1 MERKEEES
9 VSAELER
16 LSQEFEELKLQKET
30 VEVQVKKL
38 MGEEDPA
45 QGVYYAQ
52 DIFRLQQDKLR
63 LATEMEFRRRKQNRL
78 RLAEE
83 EKAFLMH

>member
-1 MERKEEES
+1 VERKEEES

-30 VEVQVKKL
+30 VEAQVKKL
-38 MGEEDPA
+38 MAEEDPA